1 MKATALLSLT
11 LFFALFMIIN
21 SHNLQSEKEQHP
33 QNETELKT
41 YLVKTKLTKEE
52 LETLLAEGS
61 TQLVNLKKAKKEKV
75 HNVTV
80 KEVTNATNR
89 TEADLQ
95 KVIEQEIKEDALHP
109 LHEFRVDQN
118 EVKTLVTKP
127 NARFIDSLYEKR
139 FGKFYAYLTL
149 ILFVFVMIYYKDIIF
164 SVTMLLLEIGLLYI
178 KRVDA
183 FSLVIFNICAVF
195 FNFSSILLYS

>member
-1 MKATALLSLT
+1 MKANALLSLT
-11 LFFALFMIIN
+11 LFFALFMIII
-21 SHNLQSEKEQHP
+21 SHNLKSEKEQHA

-41 YLVKTKLTKEE
+41 FLVKTKLTKEE
-52 LETLLAEGS
+52 LETLLAQAD
-61 TQLVNLKKAKKEKV
+61 TQLTNLKKAKKEKT

-80 KEVTNATNR
+80 KEVANATNH
-89 TEADLQ
+89 TEAELQ

-109 LHEFRVDQN
+109 IHEFRVDQK

-164 SVTMLLLEIGLLYI
+164 NQKNMDNKKNYINYFCDREKEYMLV
-178 KRVDA
+178 K
-183 FSLVIFNICAVF
+183 N
-195 FNFSSILLYS
+195 N

>member
-1 MKATALLSLT
+1 MKATALISLT

-61 TQLVNLKKAKKEKV
+61 TQLVNLKKAKKEKL

-89 TEADLQ
+89 TEAELQ

-164 SVTMLLLEIGLLYI
+164 NQKNMDNKKNYINYFCDREKEYMLV
-178 KRVDA
+178 K
-183 FSLVIFNICAVF
+183 N
-195 FNFSSILLYS
+195 N